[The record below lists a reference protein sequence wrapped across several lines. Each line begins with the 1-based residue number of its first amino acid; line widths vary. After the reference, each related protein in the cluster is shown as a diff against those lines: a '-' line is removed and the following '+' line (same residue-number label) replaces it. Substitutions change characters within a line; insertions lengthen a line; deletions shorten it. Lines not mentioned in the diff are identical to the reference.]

1 LCHSQE
7 LVVPRQAIDANKCT
21 AVLTG
26 CGRFDLLE
34 ETISTFLDHFDP
46 GTIHVAEDSG
56 DHAQADALALRFP
69 AVEMHVNASRLG
81 QMRSIDQLYARVDT
95 PYVLHLEDDW
105 LFSGSVDLD
114 RVMRFMDARPDISV
128 VCIGYRL
135 DKRYQHR
142 AQRETHDGID
152 YLVWDVDAHPKWF
165 SYSFNPSIGRLAF
178 WRAFGPFEKFVTEE
192 NISAFC
198 KGRSL
203 RIAMIVPSLA
213 EHIGDAR
220 HTPDPFQPARAKT
233 LLARLSRSVAKRL
246 PNLTSGERFGCR

>member
-1 LCHSQE
+1 MKARNRVDPQKL
-7 LVVPRQAIDANKCT
+7 
-21 AVLTG
+21 AVALTS

-34 ETISTFLDHFDP
+34 ETVSSFLQHFD
-46 GTIHVAEDSG
+46 TDAIHVAEDSG
-56 DHAQADALALRFP
+56 NRDQAADCAQRFP
-69 AVEMHVNASRLG
+69 AVDMRVNAGRLG
-81 QMRSIDQLYARVDT
+81 QMRSIDQLYATFDT

-105 LFSGSVDLD
+105 LFSGSVDVD
-114 RVMRFMDARPDISV
+114 RVVKFMETRPDISV

-135 DKRYQHR
+135 DKRFQHR
-142 AQRETHDGID
+142 AQQETHDGID

-198 KGRSL
+198 KARGM
-203 RIAMIVPSLA
+203 RIAMVVPSLA
-213 EHIGDAR
+213 AHIGDAR

-246 PNLTSGERFGCR
+246 PNLTPGERFGCR